1 MEKGHGNY
9 DEAEKYNEDYSL
21 DGNIGT
27 RDEYDVL
34 EDKWYEIEEE
44 YRTQYSDLTD
54 EDLYYEDGRFNEML
68 DNIGRRRGRT
78 RNEIRTEIEN
88 W

>member
-78 RNEIRTEIEN
+78 RSEIRTEIEN